1 MTQIY
6 ARIENGKVTNIIL
19 AEADFI
25 ESGAV
30 GDPSKWIDTTDH
42 KNKPGVGS
50 LHHAELNGFV
60 HTKPY
65 PNWFWSKSEKVEKS
79 EIPKKDYKLLL
90 KRLQIKDIDLDY
102 LIDKHPDF
110 INEELKWFKK
120 EI

>member
-65 PNWFWSKSEKVEKS
+65 PNWVFDDTTCEWIPPVSKPDGDWFW
-79 EIPKKDYKLLL
+79 D
-90 KRLQIKDIDLDY
+90 QHA
-102 LIDKHPDF
+102 DKWIQYPS
-110 INEELKWFKK
+110 
-120 EI
+120 